1 MIDSTKEIYLFFLAP
16 TKFMIYSQRNLAVR
30 LLPDSQECLEAV
42 LPIHRLKNVKAID
55 FDPVHQNLY
64 WVS

>member
-1 MIDSTKEIYLFFLAP
+1 
-16 TKFMIYSQRNLAVR
+16 MIYSQRNLAVR

-64 WVS
+64 WVRYELTSKRIDDFIR